1 MMSAPREVSRGV
13 GSPAL
18 SWERLYVLGVF
29 LVFCFRVLYLLVPLR
44 CGDLEN
50 AYGLLVIGALLG
62 AYLSRRAFSDGRMA
76 WLLLVWTAWVLISRW
91 LNRDVYLFIDGEML
105 LHALLGFLLFSAG
118 LVADR
123 EGRLRLLRGVTLV
136 YAGFFVLVALAGL
149 FAAATN
155 VSMRVSPENVWIN
168 VWKNGQITG
177 LNALSVHRLVAACRF
192 YVAWA
197 LLLLACFRTGRWGLR
212 CLYLLGM
219 LILQLAISLCF
230 SRTTQ
235 ICFSLTAGM
244 LAFLL
249 CWRRFRGKKPV
260 RIALCAG
267 LFAAA
272 FLLAYLSFTPCTRLL
287 TAVNRAAAPRFEQY
301 YNGLAQKPDPESF
314 AIQSSAVTAAPT
326 ARKTAARPTAS
337 LLSST
342 VSQGEQPQATQ
353 FVDERS
359 LIGNWTLTG
368 RTGIWASVIPAV
380 RDNPRI
386 LFIGRLTK
394 GMMEVQ
400 NTYIKSNEYKPHMH
414 NAYVQSFMLTGLPG
428 LLILI
433 VWTLGLLR
441 RMLRAYFAS
450 AGELPLNTALLT
462 LPLAGVLLYNMCEIS
477 IFPIVECSGAVFFLL
492 AGVLTAELRDAKA
505 L

>member
-1 MMSAPREVSRGV
+1 MISALRKDARGV

-18 SWERLYVLGVF
+18 SWERAYVLGVF
-29 LVFCFRVLYLLVPLR
+29 LIFCFRVLYLLLPAR
-44 CGDLEN
+44 CGDLEK

-91 LNRDVYLFIDGEML
+91 LNRDVYLFIDGDML
-105 LHALLGFLLFSAG
+105 LYALLGFLLFSAG
-118 LVADR
+118 LVADG
-123 EGRLRLLRGVTLV
+123 EGRLRLLRAVTLV
-136 YAGFFVLVALAGL
+136 YAGFFVLIALAGL

-155 VSMRVSPENVWIN
+155 VSMCISPENVWIN

-197 LLLLACFRTGRWGLR
+197 LLLLACFRTRRRGLR
-212 CLYLLGM
+212 ALCLLGM
-219 LILQLAISLCF
+219 LILHLAIALCF

-244 LAFLL
+244 LVFLL
-249 CWRRFRGKKPV
+249 CWRRFRGG
-260 RIALCAG
+260 RGARLALCAA

-272 FLLAYLSFTPCTRLL
+272 FLLAYKSFTPCASLL
-287 TAVNRAAAPRFEQY
+287 TEVNRVAAPRFEQY
-301 YNGLAQKPDPESF
+301 YNGLEHKPDPERF
-314 AIQSSAVTAAPT
+314 AIQSAAAAAAPT
-326 ARKTAARPTAS
+326 RRETAARPRAALLGSNAS
-337 LLSST
+337 R
-342 VSQGEQPQATQ
+342 GEPQATQ
-353 FVDERS
+353 FVDDRS
-359 LIGNWTLTG
+359 VLGNWTLSE
-368 RTGIWASVIPAV
+368 RTLIWASVIPAV

-386 LFIGRLTK
+386 LFIGRLSK

-400 NTYIKSNEYKPHMH
+400 NTYIQSSEYKPHMH
-414 NAYVQSFMLTGLPG
+414 NAYVQAFMLTGLPG

-433 VWTLGLLR
+433 VWTICLLR
-441 RMLRAYFAS
+441 RMLRAFFAG
-450 AGELPLNTALLT
+450 AGELPLSTALLT

-477 IFPIVECSGAVFFLL
+477 IFPVVECSGAVFFLL
-492 AGVLTAELRDAKA
+492 AGVLIAELRDAKA
-505 L
+505 A